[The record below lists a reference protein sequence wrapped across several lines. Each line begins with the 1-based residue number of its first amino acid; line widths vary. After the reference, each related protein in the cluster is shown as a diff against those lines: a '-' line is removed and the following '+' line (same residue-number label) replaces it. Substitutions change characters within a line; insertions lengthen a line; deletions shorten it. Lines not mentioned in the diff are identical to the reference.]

1 MPKVFKIGVTK
12 NNNQA
17 IQEVKEIN
25 LLAGKGIIGDR
36 HFHEHSEGRNQLTLI
51 ESENIDFYNEKFNLK
66 IPYINFRRNI
76 ITKGIKLND
85 LIGKKLTI
93 GKTEVKGVDLCRPCK
108 SLQKNLGQDNIIKE
122 FLRKGGLRC
131 EILTSADVK
140 VDDEIDGLEG
150 DVKVRGETLYQG
162 GASDPVDPCEDV

>member
-12 NNNQA
+12 NKNQA

-36 HFHEHSEGRNQLTLI
+36 HFHEHSEDRNQLTLI

-93 GKTEVKGVDLCRPCK
+93 GKMEVKGIDLCRPCK

-140 VDDEIDGLEG
+140 VDDEI
-150 DVKVRGETLYQG
+150 KVL
-162 GASDPVDPCEDV
+162 